1 MNKLFCP
8 ALKLTLFTDLTDDLT
23 CVILGMLSWILI
35 LEQME
40 YKKCIFVVV
49 SVHRY
54 KFTQLWQLTLLK
66 SVHISSGRNSLNT
79 IWRGPSQCLLFM
91 GPINHNSGAPTIR
104 QQKQGADMYV
114 GGLAIWFLDSS
125 GLLLRRF
132 KAVTRLFLNGCL
144 LKNLPHSHSP
154 VGSAKK
160 SNKNRVTFWAIVKVM
175 FRFAG
180 TKAEK
185 MAYFPSFRSMLSS
198 SFFRQNRNVPNS
210 VYT

>member
-1 MNKLFCP
+1 MDPFHRLDWWPHLCHLRNVIMNFATGANGIQKLF
-8 ALKLTLFTDLTDDLT
+8 
-23 CVILGMLSWILI
+23 
-35 LEQME
+35 
-40 YKKCIFVVV
+40 FVVV

-54 KFTQLWQLTLLK
+54 KFTQLWRLTLLK

-79 IWRGPSQCLLFM
+79 IWRGQCLLFM

-104 QQKQGADMYV
+104 QQKQGADMNV
-114 GGLAIWFLDSS
+114 GGLAIWFLESS

-160 SNKNRVTFWAIVKVM
+160 SNKKLVTLWAIVKVM

-185 MAYFPSFRSMLSS
+185 IAYLSSFRSMLSS
-198 SFFRQNRNVPNS
+198 SFF
-210 VYT
+210 